1 MNFIIK
7 TIVTWV
13 LSYVLIFGASIL
25 IPQIQ
30 LGGFIPFAIFL
41 IILLLIN
48 KILNPILQL
57 FGFPLTVLT
66 LGLFSVV
73 INFFC
78 LYLAIQSSSGAIVV
92 NATGLGW
99 LICMFVISGLLS
111 LANNIQLGSDSGE

>member
-13 LSYVLIFGASIL
+13 LSYVLIFGASVL

-30 LGGFIPFAIFL
+30 LGGFLPFAVFL

-48 KILNPILQL
+48 KILNPILQFL
-57 FGFPLTVLT
+57 GFPLTVLT
-66 LGLFSVV
+66 LGLFSVI

-78 LYLAIQSSSGAIVV
+78 LWLAIQSSSGAIAI
-92 NATGLGW
+92 NADRIGW

-111 LANNIQLGSDSGE
+111 LANNVQLGLDSE

>member
-7 TIVTWV
+7 TIVSWV
-13 LSYVLIFGASIL
+13 ISYVLIFGASVL

-78 LYLAIQSSSGAIVV
+78 LWLAIQSSSGAIAI
-92 NATGLGW
+92 NADGIGW

-111 LANNIQLGSDSGE
+111 LANNVQFSSNE